1 MRKFNIQNY
10 VRYKEDVEKTIK
22 TVKKRINGNY
32 TELTNDETIKVV
44 GVFNNCIYLDY
55 LEEILEDTN

>member
-22 TVKKRINGNY
+22 TVKKPIDGNY
-32 TELTNDETIKVV
+32 TELTNNEIIKN
-44 GVFNNCIYLDY
+44 FLPTPD
-55 LEEILEDTN
+55 